1 MRTANGLVLVFL
13 CAMLMT
19 VPALGQSLDR
29 EFLGLP
35 WEADIREQKGYELL
49 YEKGDLRY
57 YIQPDTVREV
67 KGFKISRVVYGTQ
80 DHRFFAAFLLIDSME
95 TFDDIKAYM
104 EKRYG
109 FPKISWSVAGNQTT
123 YKWTYKAIRMKLK
136 FNQQDRR
143 MKLAFYYTPIA
154 NQVNEQEA
162 EANHQ
167 ESIQFLPIERD
178 KKPDVMPL
186 LTF

>member
-13 CAMLMT
+13 CAMLLT
-19 VPALGQSLDR
+19 VPAHGQALDR

-67 KGFKISRVVYGTQ
+67 KGFTISRVVYGTQ
-80 DHRFFAAFLLIDSME
+80 NYRFFAAFLLIDSME

-104 EKRYG
+104 
-109 FPKISWSVAGNQTT
+109 
-123 YKWTYKAIRMKLK
+123 
-136 FNQQDRR
+136 
-143 MKLAFYYTPIA
+143 
-154 NQVNEQEA
+154 
-162 EANHQ
+162 
-167 ESIQFLPIERD
+167 
-178 KKPDVMPL
+178 
-186 LTF
+186 

>member
-1 MRTANGLVLVFL
+1 
-13 CAMLMT
+13 
-19 VPALGQSLDR
+19 
-29 EFLGLP
+29 
-35 WEADIREQKGYELL
+35 
-49 YEKGDLRY
+49 
-57 YIQPDTVREV
+57 
-67 KGFKISRVVYGTQ
+67 
-80 DHRFFAAFLLIDSME
+80 ME

-109 FPKISWSVAGNQTT
+109 FPKISWSVAGDQTT

-178 KKPDVMPL
+178 KKPDVRPL